1 MPLFPVFS
9 FRLLQSELF
18 NVEKVTFYCDVRAQ
32 LSGFRSSFRPSLP
45 RKQNR
50 RLGCLSA
57 GKSEK
62 QFTKIRF
69 GTSYKKASNSSLE
82 ITYLMVNI
90 GFYKLFIEIYTGNS
104 FKLEDNTC
112 TVRIS
117 YLYLGVILNTGSV
130 SLFSRWNLEN
140 SIGER
145 ISGYLL
151 ASYPYFVGYRRGA
164 VAYFNKS
171 VDKYINL
178 TNRLLRRFYRGFSND
193 LENVRNSLLCVI
205 ILSNNPCQKQR

>member
-112 TVRIS
+112 TVRI
-117 YLYLGVILNTGSV
+117 
-130 SLFSRWNLEN
+130 
-140 SIGER
+140 
-145 ISGYLL
+145 
-151 ASYPYFVGYRRGA
+151 
-164 VAYFNKS
+164 
-171 VDKYINL
+171 
-178 TNRLLRRFYRGFSND
+178 
-193 LENVRNSLLCVI
+193 
-205 ILSNNPCQKQR
+205 

>member
-32 LSGFRSSFRPSLP
+32 LSGLRSSFRPSLP

-57 GKSEK
+57 GKSGK

-69 GTSYKKASNSSLE
+69 GISYKKASNSSLE

-112 TVRIS
+112 TVRI
-117 YLYLGVILNTGSV
+117 
-130 SLFSRWNLEN
+130 
-140 SIGER
+140 
-145 ISGYLL
+145 
-151 ASYPYFVGYRRGA
+151 
-164 VAYFNKS
+164 
-171 VDKYINL
+171 
-178 TNRLLRRFYRGFSND
+178 
-193 LENVRNSLLCVI
+193 
-205 ILSNNPCQKQR
+205 